1 LINGS
6 LDVKPTF
13 TLETIG
19 NVATAINEKQ
29 DLKND
34 NNLSIFKTLNLQNS
48 LNYLQTNIYLKK
60 DNINLKQDKL
70 TAGTSITISSNN
82 VISSIDSKKQ
92 NDLIFLDG

>member
-1 LINGS
+1 MINGS

-48 LNYLQTNIYLKK
+48 LNYLQTNIDLKK

-92 NDLIFLDG
+92 NVLIFLDG